1 VRKLRIVGIAGS
13 LRKKSYNKALLKEL
27 KAIVDE
33 DMEFEILDIENV
45 PLFNQDIE
53 DSGTPEEIIKLKEK
67 IKESDGVIFITPEYN
82 HSISGVLKNF
92 IDWVSRGDN
101 PLKNKPCAIGG
112 ATTGNFGTVR
122 AQSHLRDVLFS
133 LSANIM
139 PYSLSISRVD
149 RKFDN
154 NLNLIDEKIKE
165 KIKEFM
171 RNFREF
177 ILKFK

>member
-1 VRKLRIVGIAGS
+1 MIRIKGVAGS
-13 LRKKSYNKALLKEL
+13 LRQNSYNR
-27 KAIVDE
+27 AILREIKKNAGD
-33 DMEFEILDIENV
+33 DIEFEILNIDNV

-53 DSGTPEEIIKLKEK
+53 DAGIPEEIIILKEK
-67 IKESDGVIFITPEYN
+67 IQKSDGVIFITPEYN

-92 IDWVSRGDN
+92 IDWISRGDN

-122 AQSHLRDVLFS
+122 AQSHLRDILFS

-149 RKFDN
+149 RKFDDE
-154 NLNLIDEKIKE
+154 LNLIDEKTE
-165 KIKEFM
+165 ERIKEFM
-171 RNFREF
+171 NKFREF
-177 ILKFK
+177 ILKFI